1 MTKDRTTDVL
11 LDGLRQALSE
21 PGEQR
26 LYKSGKLAGLF
37 AGKSGVNGDAA
48 VRAVREGLLEV
59 VRSESKGKT
68 AIEWVKLTPAGVRF
82 LHEQESPIRALE
94 ELRTTL
100 QATREGV
107 PEWLAD
113 MRDRVRALERH
124 LGEDADRFLHQLDA
138 LSARMDEG
146 LRRLHAAAPKLP
158 DAVVEAV
165 GWAADALDFLD
176 QRGSACPL
184 PDLFAAL
191 VPSRPDF
198 SIAEFHRGL
207 RALRDWHVVRLLQA
221 ENGECPQP
229 EYALTDAGSVYYLAA
244 R

>member
-1 MTKDRTTDVL
+1 MEVL
-11 LDGLRQALSE
+11 LDGLRQALAQ

-48 VRAVREGLLEV
+48 ARAVREGLLEV
-59 VRSESKGKT
+59 VRSETKGKVV
-68 AIEWVKLTPAGVRF
+68 IEWVKLTPSGVRF

-100 QATREGV
+100 QSAREGV

-113 MRDRVRALERH
+113 MRDRVRALERQ
-124 LGEDADRFLHQLDA
+124 LGEDADRFLHHLDA
-138 LSARMDEG
+138 LSARVEEG

-158 DAVVEAV
+158 EGIAAAVP
-165 GWAADALDFLD
+165 WANDALDYLD

-191 VPSRPDF
+191 VPGRPDL
-198 SIAEFHRGL
+198 SIGEFHRGL
-207 RALRDWHVVRLLQA
+207 RALNEWHALRLLPA
-221 ENGECPQP
+221 ENGEHPQP
-229 EYALTDAGSVYYLAA
+229 EYALTDAGSVYYLAT